1 MSVQLIRLNL
11 KDGEPGEYILV
22 PVYDRRD
29 EIQDILTLAV
39 MAFVLCVATGYVLA
53 GLDRCF
59 TSRKLK
65 LSTSKLKKVMKRLH
79 QGNAKPGEE
88 CEFQHSHIPPNT
100 IAAVVKRVLL
110 SGQCP
115 SRLTLNFSCS
125 NISDKGVRLLGEALQ
140 SGRCPKDLCLNL
152 SGIKTTVDGF
162 IKILNRDREP
172 GNLFGD
178 QYALALGKA
187 LQSGRCPSGLSLYLV
202 LTSMS
207 DVGFEFIA
215 KALMAGNCPLGLG
228 LYIGLNDLTD
238 RSCAMLAAALQSGK
252 CPARLRIGLQNC
264 HFTNVGLGKLIT
276 AYKSGKCPPGLIL
289 ILDRVCETLAEELI
303 QTVNSGVCKYGTRI
317 FMEIKQKKYMLGGVN
332 DRNLR
337 VSLHAIL
344 TMLGG
349 YKAKTTQ
356 HKASSFSLLSID
368 LINVISGFLYGNFSA
383 HRILHKKKIFFETY
397 IHNHSK
403 FTACFSHRYRAVH
416 QKVRRYFDTQYGLSL
431 WRTNQ
436 QGSTTSGRLKRA
448 TKISSCSIL
457 ALKSM
462 R

>member
-1 MSVQLIRLNL
+1 VNNMRFQLIRLNL

-22 PVYDRRD
+22 PVHGRRY
-29 EIQDILTLAV
+29 EFQDILTRAV
-39 MAFVLCVATGYVLA
+39 MAFVLFVATGYVLA
-53 GLDRCF
+53 GLVRCL
-59 TSRKLK
+59 TPRKPK
-65 LSTSKLKKVMKRLH
+65 LTTSKLKKLMKRLH

-88 CEFQHSHIPPNT
+88 YEFQHSHIPPNN
-100 IAAVVKRVLL
+100 IAAVVQRALL

-115 SRLTLNFSCS
+115 SRLILNFSCS
-125 NISDKGVRLLGEALQ
+125 NIGDKGVRLLGEALQ

-162 IKILNRDREP
+162 MKTLNAES

-178 QYALALGKA
+178 KYALVLGKA

-207 DVGFEFIA
+207 DVGFKFIV
-215 KALMAGNCPLGLG
+215 KALVSGNCPQGLS
-228 LYIGLNDLTD
+228 LYIAWNDLTD
-238 RSCAMLAAALQSGK
+238 RSCAMLATALQSGK
-252 CPARLRIGLQNC
+252 CPARLRIGLQGI
-264 HFTNVGLGKLIT
+264 HFTNAGLSKLIT
-276 AYKSGKCPPGLIL
+276 AFKSGKCPPGLFL

-317 FMEIKQKKYMLGGVN
+317 YMEIKKKKFMLGVIN
-332 DRNLR
+332 DRKLR
-337 VSLHAIL
+337 VTLHAIL

-356 HKASSFSLLSID
+356 HEASSFSLLSID

-383 HRILHKKKIFFETY
+383 HRILHKKKHFFETY
-397 IHNHSK
+397 INNHSK
-403 FTACFSHRYRAVH
+403 FSACFSHKYRTVH

-431 WRTNQ
+431 WRANE
-436 QGSTTSGRLKRA
+436 QGGHDIRPFKARY
-448 TKISSCSIL
+448 
-457 ALKSM
+457 
-462 R
+462 